1 MDVCVAL
8 IKSTP
13 QHMKL
18 KKILIAFVVIGSLFT
33 NLHAQSITG
42 LHIPKDYRG
51 RLDQILVKIGKD
63 MNIRFVYDSISLARY
78 STSINP
84 NEEKTVGGMLR
95 MFENAWNLK
104 SRISDDG
111 YIYIARNTQQL
122 ENLVQGNIVSHIHQK
137 QVEQKAKQKLQPI
150 LRNFTL
156 TGEIFDQKTGERIPY
171 ASVFIYKTRFG
182 TSSDANGR
190 FVLEQVP
197 SDTCSIMIQYIGYR
211 TRVINLEPNPQNP
224 PLRIEL
230 EIQSQDIAAV
240 FITGRKDDKAL
251 QQYTGEH
258 KMKMAPEALKLL
270 PNVGEKDIMRGFQLM
285 PGVSAS
291 NENSSGM
298 YVRGGTPDQNL
309 ILYDGFTVYY
319 VDHLHGFYSAF
330 NSNALKDVQ
339 LYKGGFDAKYGGRI
353 SSVTEITAKDGNK
366 RDWVV
371 GGEVSLLSMNAY
383 AEVPIGEDV
392 TTLFA
397 FRRSYQG
404 YLYNKISGQNSS
416 LNSSS
421 STESDV
427 PQFDRGNSTTPP
439 AYFYDMNA
447 KVTYQPNK
455 KDILSLSFFN
465 GTDYVDNTP
474 QFSFPGG
481 PPGGGS
487 SESGPSISMNNN
499 DYSEYGN
506 IGSSFRWSRKWN
518 SKWFS
523 NALVSYSKFYATR
536 DQTRVVNVVDEDDNE
551 TTSRSGILENNNL
564 QDFSI
569 KNDWRYSLNKQNTL
583 ETGVFGTYYDIHY
596 SYAQT
601 DTSTLLDLT
610 NKAFV
615 SGMYLQDKIQLDG
628 DHWVI
633 TPGIR
638 STYFESTHKTYW
650 EPRLSTSYRI
660 TPRLTLNAAT
670 GKFYQF
676 ANRVV
681 REDVMSGNSDFW
693 ILSDGKNIPVS
704 SSIHYNLGINYDL
717 PNYIFSIEGY
727 YKRNKN
733 ISEYTLRF
741 QRSLVSGSQGG
752 GPGGAEGNSE
762 LSETFLVGEGYA
774 CGLEFLAQKKA
785 GRWNGWVSYTLGQ
798 VKNRF
803 PAISSQYYYANQ
815 DVTHEF
821 KAVGIYKLGNLD
833 LSATW
838 IFSTGRPYTA
848 PLGAYEIQLANGTE
862 KTFFAVSDRNS
873 FRFPNYHRLDIAA
886 TYRFD
891 LFWTTGKSWSIS
903 ASVFNVYNRKNVS
916 SKQFEVV
923 DNAILESNINY
934 LSITPNL
941 SFSVKF

>member
-1 MDVCVAL
+1 
-8 IKSTP
+8 
-13 QHMKL
+13 MKPNRL
-18 KKILIAFVVIGSLFT
+18 FITFAFIGFLF
-33 NLHAQSITG
+33 LHSNAQTISG
-42 LHIPKDYRG
+42 VHIPKDYRG
-51 RLDQILVKIGKD
+51 RLDQLLVKIGKD
-63 MNIRFVYDSISLARY
+63 MNIRFVYDSVSLSRY
-78 STSINP
+78 NTSINP
-84 NEEKTVGGMLR
+84 NEEKTIGGMLK
-95 MFENAWNLK
+95 MFGSAWDLK
-104 SRISDDG
+104 YKISEDG
-111 YIYIARNTQQL
+111 YIYIARNNQQL
-122 ENLVQGNIVSHIHQK
+122 EDLIRGNVVSHIQLK
-137 QVEQKAKQKLQPI
+137 QVEQKAKRGQQPI

-171 ASVFIYKTRFG
+171 ASVLLSRTRFG

-190 FVLEQVP
+190 FVLEKVP
-197 SDTCSIMIQYIGYR
+197 NDTCSIRIQYIGYR
-211 TRVINLEPNPQNP
+211 TRTINLQPNPLNP

-366 RDWVV
+366 RDWVL
-371 GGEVSLLSMNAY
+371 GGEISLLSMNAY
-383 AEVPIGEDV
+383 AEVPIGDNI

-416 LNSSS
+416 LNSGSS
-421 STESDV
+421 SETNV
-427 PQFDRGNSTTPP
+427 PSFYRGGSSSTPP

-481 PPGGGS
+481 PPGGS
-487 SESGPSISMNNN
+487 STSGPSISMNNN

-518 SKWFS
+518 PKWFS

-536 DQTRVVNVVDEDDNE
+536 DQTRVVNVVDEDANE

-564 QDFSI
+564 QDFSV
-569 KNDWRYSLNKQNTL
+569 KNDWRYSLNQQHTL

-596 SYAQT
+596 AYAQT
-601 DTSTLLDLT
+601 DTSTLLDIT
-610 NKAFV
+610 NKACLA
-615 SGMYLQDKIQLDG
+615 GIYLQDKIQVGG
-628 DHWVI
+628 DLWVI

-638 STYFESTHKTYW
+638 STYYESTHKTYW
-650 EPRLSTSYRI
+650 EPRLSSSLRV
-660 TPRLTLNAAT
+660 TPRITLNAAT

-693 ILSDGKNIPVS
+693 ILSDGSNIPVS

-741 QRSLVSGSQGG
+741 QKSLSSGSQGG
-752 GPGGAEGNSE
+752 GLMGGGSNSE
-762 LSETFLVGEGYA
+762 LNETFMVGDGYA

-785 GRWNGWVSYTLGQ
+785 GQWNGWVSYTMGQ
-798 VKNRF
+798 VKTRF
-803 PAISSQYYYANQ
+803 PSISSHYFYANQ

-821 KAVGIYKLGNLD
+821 KAVSIYKLGNLD

-848 PLGAYEIQLANGTE
+848 PLGAYQIQLADGTE

-873 FRFPNYHRLDIAA
+873 FRYPNYHRLDIAA

-903 ASVFNVYNRKNVS
+903 ASVFNLYNRKNVS

-923 DNAILESNINY
+923 DHSILESNINY
-934 LSITPNL
+934 LTITPNL
-941 SFSVKF
+941 SFLVKF